1 MSTGPVDICGVKR
14 SQRHLLDAIENN
26 RLKAPIALAWFGLA
40 WNPYGKRLLKFQSF
54 FMNVKAK
61 SLHSTHNIK

>member
-26 RLKAPIALAWFGLA
+26 RLKAPIALAW
-40 WNPYGKRLLKFQSF
+40 NPYGKRLLKFQSF